1 MGAFTQRKIIEA
13 VHPFSKYSTLDDI
26 SQHIFYPSYPHYD
39 LRNENQMRYFS
50 VNNLPIA
57 YYTATWNHPILLTDI
72 RVHVKE
78 NNSFADFYLSY
89 QLDIDREM
97 ILYEEN
103 GITNVRFY
111 FVLILM
117 ISFTSIK
124 MFVNLWNHSQL
135 RIHIPA
141 KHLR

>member
-1 MGAFTQRKIIEA
+1 
-13 VHPFSKYSTLDDI
+13 
-26 SQHIFYPSYPHYD
+26 
-39 LRNENQMRYFS
+39 MRYFS

-72 RVHVKE
+72 RVYVKE

-89 QLDIDREM
+89 HLDIDREM

-117 ISFTSIK
+117 I
-124 MFVNLWNHSQL
+124 FVNL
-135 RIHIPA
+135 
-141 KHLR
+141 